1 MNLKQCPA
9 VVKHP
14 ALSVLSFI
22 LLCLLLAA
30 PTLAAPRKVTID
42 PAGSL
47 LLPEGWTVM
56 DPGAAA
62 KEVAGAKERMG
73 INVSSN
79 TAFFAVKNNPTQGQP
94 ACIVLERAQ
103 ASPLNNNIIPLLT
116 PEEKEEIYAN
126 TRLIMTGAFKMA
138 GQEVEITETTF
149 KTFGRYHTLII
160 SMRQAAGHNPTDSHL
175 VYYFLPESTHILT
188 VTYSAGAVKELNP
201 DFTVIMDSFDPDSA
215 YQPAQAPA
223 RKEGESLHD
232 YLGRVYEAE

>member
-1 MNLKQCPA
+1 MSRKFLP
-9 VVKHP
+9 V
-14 ALSVLSFI
+14 
-22 LLCLLLAA
+22 LLAA
-30 PTLAAPRKVTID
+30 ALLFTATLAESALAAPRKVTID

-47 LLPEGWTVM
+47 LLPQGWTIM
-56 DPGAAA
+56 DPGIAARQVTEA
-62 KEVAGAKERMG
+62 KEHMG
-73 INVSSN
+73 IALSSN
-79 TAFFAVKNNPTQGQP
+79 TVFFAVKNSPTMEQL
-94 ACIVLERAQ
+94 ACIVLERTQ
-103 ASPLNNNIIPLLT
+103 ASPVNNNIIPLLT

-138 GQEVEITETTF
+138 GQEAEITEIAF
-149 KTFGRYHTLII
+149 KTFDRYHTLII

>member
-1 MNLKQCPA
+1 MSRKLFP
-9 VVKHP
+9 
-14 ALSVLSFI
+14 VL
-22 LLCLLLAA
+22 LAAALLLAVTLAGPA
-30 PTLAAPRKVTID
+30 PAAPRKVTID
-42 PAGSL
+42 PSGSL
-47 LLPEGWTVM
+47 LLPQGWTIM

-62 KEVAGAKERMG
+62 KQVSEAKERMG
-73 INVSSN
+73 IALSSN
-79 TAFFAVKNNPTQGQP
+79 TVFFAVKHSPTMEQS
-94 ACIVLERAQ
+94 ACIVLERTQ
-103 ASPLNNNIIPLLT
+103 ASPINNNIMPLLT
-116 PEEKEEIYAN
+116 SEEKEEIYAN